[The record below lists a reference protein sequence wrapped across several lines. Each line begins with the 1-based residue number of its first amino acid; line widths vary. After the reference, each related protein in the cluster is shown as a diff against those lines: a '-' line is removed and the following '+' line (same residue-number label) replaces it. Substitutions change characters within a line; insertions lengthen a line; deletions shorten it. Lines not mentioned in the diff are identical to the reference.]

1 VKIPRSRPARTAA
14 LREFRGLKFSR
25 LPPYSY
31 NTHGLPN
38 PASASH
44 SLSVSGKLRS
54 SLFGSGC
61 GRQPNSHFL
70 AGLMLI
76 HVEI

>member
-38 PASASH
+38 LPVRPIHCPYRGSCAHPYSDLDAA
-44 SLSVSGKLRS
+44 VSPTAT
-54 SLFGSGC
+54 F
-61 GRQPNSHFL
+61 
-70 AGLMLI
+70 
-76 HVEI
+76 